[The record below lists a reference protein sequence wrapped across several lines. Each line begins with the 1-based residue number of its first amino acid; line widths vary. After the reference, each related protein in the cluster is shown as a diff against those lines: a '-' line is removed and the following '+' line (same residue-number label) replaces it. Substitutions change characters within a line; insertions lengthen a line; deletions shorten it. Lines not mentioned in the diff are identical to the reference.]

1 MTRQLAA
8 ARRAP
13 PFRWLLLLILL
24 AVVACTPD
32 AQPPTVPP
40 PPEPRPMIASVE
52 IVAGDTLLIT
62 LAQYPF
68 RAVARDSAGVEIP
81 DVPLAWSV
89 TSATLALVSADGVVR
104 ARREGE
110 VGVIVTALPSD
121 TADVPDPAPADTMW
135 ATLRVAGS
143 VRWRFAPGLISNVGG
158 PFALSP
164 DGSVLYLSAT
174 EGTIVGTVHALDA
187 RSGEPL
193 WANTLHGIRGNP
205 PIVAPN
211 GTIYVPGRTVYALSP
226 AGAVLWSYETERPPD
241 STLGASFLAGALSP
255 GGDTLYANLG
265 LYVAALDARTGDEF
279 WRALHDTSIRLLV
292 PPTLG
297 ADGVLYV
304 ARSSWQMYGL
314 NAATGAVLWEIVLD
328 DNIRRAHGPVPHGD
342 HVYFPLRRRLY
353 AVRRPQGTVERTMLE
368 DVPTQG
374 VTEPVIDPDLPGV
387 RYVQVG
393 GSRGVHALDDSG
405 AVLWFSGQHGNYTG
419 QAPVWAGGAAL
430 GEDGTIYISSA
441 TRFWAIDSK
450 REGEAVWRYPPGFL
464 DPETWF
470 HGAPLIGYDG
480 TVYATTEDTLFA
492 FWGHTRLATR
502 SPWPMWRQNPQR
514 TGAEPR

>member
-1 MTRQLAA
+1 MTRRMPAGRPLPLLLVTLLALAA
-8 ARRAP
+8 
-13 PFRWLLLLILL
+13 
-24 AVVACTPD
+24 CTRD

-40 PPEPRPMIASVE
+40 PPEPRPVVASVE

-68 RAVARDSAGVEIP
+68 RAVARDSAGAEIP

-110 VGVIVTALPSD
+110 VGVIVTAVRSD
-121 TADVPDPAPADTMW
+121 AADVPDPAPADTMW

-143 VRWRFAPGLISNVGG
+143 VRWRFAPGAKITSAGG
-158 PFALSP
+158 AYALSP
-164 DGSVLYLSAT
+164 DGSVLYLSIFGVPNV
-174 EGTIVGTVHALDA
+174 GTIQALNALD
-187 RSGEPL
+187 GEPL
-193 WANTLHGIRGNP
+193 WAVTLTGIYGNP
-205 PIVAPN
+205 PIVAPD
-211 GTIYVPGRTVYALSP
+211 GTIYIPGRTVYALSP

-314 NAATGAVLWEIVLD
+314 DAATGAVLWEIVLE
-328 DNIRRAHGPVPHGD
+328 DNIRWAHGPVPHGD
-342 HVYFPLRRRLY
+342 HVYFPLRHRLY
-353 AVRRPQGTVERTMLE
+353 AVRRPQGTVERTLLE

-430 GEDGTIYISSA
+430 SEDGTIYISSA
-441 TRFWAIDSK
+441 TRFWALDSK

-464 DPETWF
+464 DPDIWF